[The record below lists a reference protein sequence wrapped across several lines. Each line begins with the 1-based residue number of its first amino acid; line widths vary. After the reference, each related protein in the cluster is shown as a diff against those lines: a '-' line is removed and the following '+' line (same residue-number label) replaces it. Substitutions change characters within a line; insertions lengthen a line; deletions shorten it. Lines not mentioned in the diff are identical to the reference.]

1 MPLLDARYRGQAYE
15 LTIPYTE
22 DVPTAFHAA
31 HDRAYG
37 HALPGREI
45 EQVNLRL
52 QAVGAVDKP
61 SPDARSICD
70 NDGSGALIR
79 RRDGMALYQREQ
91 FTPGARFGGAAL
103 IFQLDSTVYVPEGW
117 SARVDEYQD
126 LVLTS
131 D

>member
-31 HDRAYG
+31 HDRLPG

-79 RRDGMALYQREQ
+79 RRGRYGALPARAVHARRALRRR
-91 FTPGARFGGAAL
+91 GADLPVGQHGLRAGGVVGA
-103 IFQLDSTVYVPEGW
+103 GG
-117 SARVDEYQD
+117 
-126 LVLTS
+126 
-131 D
+131 